1 MKLIV
6 GLGNPGKKYEQTRHN
21 VGYDTLD
28 VFGKEKNITFKYEP
42 KFEGH
47 IGKYEQKAILLK
59 PTTYMN
65 LSGRSLRKVMDYF
78 KIEVDDILVIIDDV
92 NLELGKIRL
101 RYQGSSGGHNGL
113 KDIINV
119 LNTDTFKRLRI
130 GISDNDER
138 INHVLSKFSKKEREV
153 LLVSMNIAKDIIDD
167 FINEVSFVDIM
178 TKYNTHIKEEG

>member
-6 GLGNPGKKYEQTRHN
+6 GLGNPGKKYERTRHN

-28 VFGKEKNITFKYEP
+28 VFAKNKNVTFKYEP
-42 KFEGH
+42 SFEGH
-47 IGKYEQKAILLK
+47 IGKYDQKAILLK

-65 LSGRSLRKVMDYF
+65 LSGRSLLKVMEYF
-78 KIEVDDILVIIDDV
+78 KIRIEDILVIVDDV

-119 LNTDTFKRLRI
+119 LKTESFKRLRI

-138 INHVLSKFSKKEREV
+138 IYYVLSKFSKKEREE
-153 LLVSMNIAKDIIDD
+153 LLVSMNIAINIIDD
-167 FINEVSFVDIM
+167 FINDIPFEDIM
-178 TKYNTHIKEEG
+178 TKYNTYTKEEG

>member
-6 GLGNPGKKYEQTRHN
+6 GLGNPGKKYERTRHN

-28 VFGKEKNITFKYEP
+28 VFSKNKNIIFKYEP
-42 KFEGH
+42 SFEGH
-47 IGKYEQKAILLK
+47 IGKYDQKAILLK

-65 LSGRSLRKVMDYF
+65 LSGRSLLKVMEYF
-78 KIEVDDILVIIDDV
+78 KVEADDILVIVDDV

-101 RYQGSSGGHNGL
+101 RCQGSSGGHNGL
-113 KDIINV
+113 KDIISV
-119 LNTDTFKRLRI
+119 LKTESFKRLRI

-138 INHVLSKFSKKEREV
+138 IYYVLSKFSKKEREI
-153 LLVSMNIAKDIIDD
+153 LLVSMNISSDIIDD
-167 FINEVSFVDIM
+167 FINEIPFGDIM

>member
-6 GLGNPGKKYEQTRHN
+6 GLGNPGKKYEHTRHN
-21 VGYDTLD
+21 VGYDALD
-28 VFGKEKNITFKYEP
+28 VFSKDKNITFKYEP
-42 KFEGH
+42 QFEGH
-47 IGKYEQKAILLK
+47 IGKYEKKAILLK

-65 LSGRSLRKVMDYF
+65 LSGRSILKVMDYF
-78 KIEVDDILVIIDDV
+78 KIEVNNILIIVDDV

-113 KDIINV
+113 KDIISV
-119 LNTDTFKRLRI
+119 LKTESFKRLRI

-138 INHVLSKFSKKEREV
+138 IEYVLSKFSKKEREI
-153 LLVSMNIAKDIIDD
+153 LYVSMNVASNIIDD
-167 FINEVSFVDIM
+167 FINEISFVDIM